1 MRQWSTSPRGRPE
14 DVCGRRRI
22 WRRWRARTRSTACGA
37 GCWAPASWTR
47 PVTISS
53 SATARSSS
61 HRPSTRLVR
70 RTHRRDPGR
79 WRMCSREDQCMAE
92 MRMIEAVRAAIT
104 EEMER
109 DERVL
114 VMGEDVGRKGGVF
127 GATDGL
133 YAKFGEA
140 RVLDMPLA
148 ESGIVG
154 IAIGAA
160 LNGLIP
166 IAEIQFADF
175 IHPAFDQIVSE
186 AARTRYRSNG
196 DWSVPI
202 VIRTPF
208 GGGVHGGLYHSQS
221 IEAFYAHVPGLKVVV
236 PSMLADAKGLLKSAI
251 RDPDPVLFL
260 EHKKLYR
267 LVAEEIPDGDHL
279 VPIGPAVV
287 RREGTRLSCFAW
299 GLMSHYCLQAAGVLD
314 SEGVSV
320 EVVDLRTL
328 APLDR
333 ETVLESV
340 RRTGKAMIVHEDNI
354 TGGFGGE
361 IAAIISEH
369 AFDSLD
375 GPVVRVAAP
384 DVPAMPFNSPQE
396 EFFMPNPEK
405 IAEAMRKLAA
415 Y

>member
-1 MRQWSTSPRGRPE
+1 MSQ
-14 DVCGRRRI
+14 
-22 WRRWRARTRSTACGA
+22 
-37 GCWAPASWTR
+37 
-47 PVTISS
+47 
-53 SATARSSS
+53 
-61 HRPSTRLVR
+61 
-70 RTHRRDPGR
+70 
-79 WRMCSREDQCMAE
+79 
-92 MRMIEAVRAAIT
+92 MRMIEAVRAAMA

-114 VMGEDVGRKGGVF
+114 ILGEDVGKKGGVF
-127 GATDGL
+127 GATEGL
-133 YAKFGEA
+133 YARFGES
-140 RVLDMPLA
+140 RVLDTPLA
-148 ESGIVG
+148 ESAIVG
-154 IAIGAA
+154 VAVGAA

-175 IHPAFDQIVSE
+175 IHTAFDQIVSE

-196 DWSVPI
+196 DWAVPI

-236 PSMLADAKGLLKSAI
+236 PSMPADAHGLLKPAV

-260 EHKKLYR
+260 EHKKVYR
-267 LVAEEIPDGDHL
+267 LVTEDVPDGDHL
-279 VPIGPAVV
+279 VAIGPPPV
-287 RREGTRLSCFAW
+287 RREGPNLSCFAW
-299 GLMSHYCLQAAGVLD
+299 GLMTPYCLEAAQQLE
-314 SEGVSV
+314 SEGISV

-333 ETVLESV
+333 QTIIDSV
-340 RRTGKAMIVHEDNI
+340 KKTGKAVVVHEDNL
-354 TGGFGGE
+354 TGGFGAE
-361 IAAIISEH
+361 VAAIISEH
-369 AFDSLD
+369 AFEDLD

-384 DVPAMPFNSPQE
+384 DIPAMPFNTPQE
-396 EFFMPNPEK
+396 EFFMPNPQK

>member
-1 MRQWSTSPRGRPE
+1 MFQWKS
-14 DVCGRRRI
+14 
-22 WRRWRARTRSTACGA
+22 
-37 GCWAPASWTR
+37 
-47 PVTISS
+47 
-53 SATARSSS
+53 
-61 HRPSTRLVR
+61 
-70 RTHRRDPGR
+70 
-79 WRMCSREDQCMAE
+79 MAE
-92 MRMIEAVRAAIT
+92 MRMIEAVRAAIG

-109 DERVL
+109 DDRVL

-133 YAKFGEA
+133 YARFGEA
-140 RVLDMPLA
+140 RVLDTPLA
-148 ESGIVG
+148 ESAIVG
-154 IAIGAA
+154 VAIGAA

-166 IAEIQFADF
+166 IVEIQFADF

-196 DWSVPI
+196 DWSVAI
-202 VIRTPF
+202 VIRAPF

-236 PSMLADAKGLLKSAI
+236 PSMPADAHGLLKSAI

-267 LVAEEIPDGDHL
+267 LVTEEVPDGDHL
-279 VPIGPAVV
+279 VPIGPSIV
-287 RREGTRLSCFAW
+287 RRPGANLSCFAW
-299 GLMSHYCLQAAGVLD
+299 GLMTHYCLEAAAQLET
-314 SEGVSV
+314 EGVSV

-333 ETVLESV
+333 ATILHSV
-340 RRTGKAMIVHEDNI
+340 RRTGKAMIVHEDNL

-369 AFDSLD
+369 AFGDLD
-375 GPVVRVAAP
+375 GPIVRVAGP
-384 DVPAMPFNSPQE
+384 DIPAMPFNTPQE
-396 EFFMPNPEK
+396 EFFMPNPQK
-405 IAEAMRKLAA
+405 IADAMRKLAA